1 MKRSEKRTDEEPSAP
16 RKSYRK
22 PVLSEYGH
30 VEKLS
35 QSGGTTRRDGH
46 GTYRSGGTKHHS

>member
-1 MKRSEKRTDEEPSAP
+1 MNRSEKRTDEEPSAP

-22 PVLSEYGH
+22 PVLTEYGH

-35 QSGGTTRRDGH
+35 QSGGSGHNDGH
-46 GTYRSGGTKHHS
+46 ATYRH